1 MCVPGGASAHTDG
14 SAVRVCGRAPLGC
27 VGREAEETVRD
38 VASRTRLPLLLMPP
52 ACRAR
57 PRSTAT
63 ERECDPRRENGVLGS
78 QHRSLHP
85 LPSEAETQ
93 PPPPWI
99 LRVAGSLPR
108 RLPRGVLPPS
118 PLPPRT
124 GGGVGTGE
132 RSSTRPLLTH
142 LHPIFLKDFVLL
154 ERSPD
159 GSGVKGVQGRAGCA
173 DAHTRKGK
181 GRGHTGDEGSGLRG
195 VRRDAN
201 SEGQVSSW
209 RERVETAGGT
219 AETRARGRW
228 A

>member
-85 LPSEAETQ
+85 LPSKAETQ

-118 PLPPRT
+118 PLPPGT

-142 LHPIFLKDFVLL
+142 LSPHLSQRLCFPGAVPGRLRCEGRPEEGWVCRCTHPKG
-154 ERSPD
+154 ERE
-159 GSGVKGVQGRAGCA
+159 GTHWGRRLRPPRSQEGC
-173 DAHTRKGK
+173 
-181 GRGHTGDEGSGLRG
+181 
-195 VRRDAN
+195 
-201 SEGQVSSW
+201 
-209 RERVETAGGT
+209 
-219 AETRARGRW
+219 
-228 A
+228 